1 MTRSRRP
8 APAVG
13 SEKAQPFLTPTA
25 ASDTVVLTER
35 QRIELSKIALRLRLP
50 ARKFIYREDGPAQSI
65 YSVIDGLVKTYR
77 DLPSGR
83 RVVGSFLF
91 PRDLFG
97 LAQNGHY
104 VNTAQAISPV
114 TLYRF
119 PLTDLVA
126 LLKRDGEMQFQF
138 MLKVTHELRDA
149 QRRAILLGRRDAPG
163 RLAMFVMLMMEEP
176 SGFDRESST
185 VSLPMTRSD
194 IAAFL
199 GLSLESVSRAAAELQ
214 RRGLI
219 EFQGRRAARILDQ
232 VRLGKLAAAV

>member
-1 MTRSRRP
+1 MTKSHGHLG
-8 APAVG
+8 A
-13 SEKAQPFLTPTA
+13 SLKAAQFIAPTA

-35 QRIELSKIALRLRLP
+35 QRIELLKIALRLRLP
-50 ARKFIYREDGPAQSI
+50 ARKVIYREDSEANSI
-65 YSVIDGLVKTYR
+65 YSVNEGLVKTYR

-83 RVVGSFLF
+83 RVIGSFLF

-97 LAQNGHY
+97 LAHKERY

-163 RLAMFVMLMMEEP
+163 RLAMFVALMAEQPENVN
-176 SGFDRESST
+176 REGRR

-199 GLSLESVSRAAAELQ
+199 GLSLESVSRGAAELE
-214 RRGLI
+214 RRGLV
-219 EFQGRRAARILDQ
+219 EFEGRHVAKILDQ
-232 VRLGKLAAAV
+232 ARLTRLVAEV